1 MKIKKVYIAAPL
13 YSAKE
18 QKDNLEI
25 DGVLRRAGYNTF
37 LPQRDGFAYGD
48 LFKQVQNEGYDYEEA
63 RSIALGIIMHL
74 DVYQVCEG
82 CDATVLN
89 LTVRNPGEGTITE
102 GALCFRSERP
112 LVLYKGNNPS
122 FVLENHSPLLTGQ
135 TRYQIVGKV
144 DEIPDK
150 LKQIENEVE
159 SNYSRTM
166 RIAKELFKN
175 YEPENKNIKV
185 LAGLIKGMTIK

>member
-1 MKIKKVYIAAPL
+1 MNIKKVYIAAPL
-13 YSAKE
+13 YSEKE
-18 QKDNLEI
+18 QKDNREI
-25 DGVLRRAGYNTF
+25 DEVLQRAGYATF
-37 LPQRDGFAYGD
+37 LPQRDGFAYDD
-48 LFKQVQNEGYDYEEA
+48 LFNKVQNEGYAYEEA
-63 RSIALGIIMHL
+63 RDIALGLIMHL

-135 TRYQIVGKV
+135 TRFSIVDKV
-144 DEIPDK
+144 EEIPKK
-150 LKQIENEVE
+150 LKQIENDVE

-166 RIAKELFKN
+166 SIAKKLFKD
-175 YEPENKNIKV
+175 YDSGNKEIRA
-185 LAGLIKGMTIK
+185 LASLWKEHF

>member
-37 LPQRDGFAYGD
+37 LPQRDGFAYED
-48 LFKQVQNEGYDYEEA
+48 LFKKVQDEGYAYEEA
-63 RSIALGIIMHL
+63 RDIALGLIMHL

-135 TRYQIVGKV
+135 TKFEIVGRV
-144 DEIPDK
+144 EEIPKK
-150 LKQIENEVE
+150 LKQLENMDE

-166 RIAKELFKN
+166 NIARKLFKDYN
-175 YEPENKNIKV
+175 PENMDVGV
-185 LAGLIKGMTIK
+185 LASLGKEHF